1 MYPPENLLLIA
12 GSGKYPFLVVP
23 SARAAGV
30 KRIILVAFEGE
41 TSPELSRLVDEVYT
55 VQVGRLSHLLAVA
68 RKSGADYAMAVG
80 QITPKNLFDLRPDL
94 QALLLLARLHK
105 RNAETLFGAVADE
118 LAHVGVELLPATTFL
133 NHHLASEG
141 LLAGPKIKLSAM
153 EDLRFGYQIAKAI
166 SRLDIGQTV
175 VVRKGTV
182 LAVEAF
188 EGTNASILRGGKLG
202 RESATIVKVSK
213 PNQDMRFDVPT
224 IGLTTLECA
233 SSVRIRSIG
242 IEAHCTLLLEKD
254 RLIEY
259 ANLHSLSIYGLKTS
273 CIH

>member
-12 GSGKYPFLVVP
+12 GSGKYPLLVVH

-30 KRIILVAFEGE
+30 RRIILVAFEGE
-41 TSPELSRLVDEVYT
+41 TSPELSRWVDEIYT
-55 VQVGRLSHLLAVA
+55 VRVGRLSHLLSVA
-68 RKSGADYAMAVG
+68 RKSGACYAMAVG
-80 QITPKNLFDLRPDL
+80 QIAPKNLFDLHLDMR
-94 QALLLLARLHK
+94 ALLLLARLRK

-118 LAHVGVELLPATTFL
+118 LSHIGVELLPATTFL
-133 NHHLASEG
+133 NNYLADEG
-141 LLAGPKIKLSAM
+141 LLAGPKIKLPVM
-153 EDLRFGYQIAKAI
+153 EDLRFGYQIAKEI

-202 RESATIVKVSK
+202 IENATIVKVAK
-213 PNQDMRFDVPT
+213 PNQDMRFDVPA

-259 ANLHSLSIYGLKTS
+259 ADLHSLSIYGLKAS
-273 CIH
+273 

>member
-12 GSGKYPFLVVP
+12 GSGEYPFLVVH

-30 KRIILVAFEGE
+30 RRIVLVAFEGE
-41 TSPELSRLVDEVYT
+41 TSPELSRWVDEMYT
-55 VQVGRLSHLLAVA
+55 VQVGRLSHLLSVA

-80 QITPKNLFDLRPDL
+80 QIAPKNLFDLRLDL

-133 NHHLASEG
+133 DHHLAGEG
-141 LLAGPKIKLSAM
+141 LLAGPKVTFSAM
-153 EDLRFGYQIAKAI
+153 EDLLFGYQIAKEI

-188 EGTNASILRGGKLG
+188 EGTNASILRGGRLG
-202 RESATIVKVSK
+202 RESATIVKVAK

-233 SSVRIRSIG
+233 SSARIRSIG
-242 IEAHCTLLLEKD
+242 IEARCTLLLEKD

-273 CIH
+273 